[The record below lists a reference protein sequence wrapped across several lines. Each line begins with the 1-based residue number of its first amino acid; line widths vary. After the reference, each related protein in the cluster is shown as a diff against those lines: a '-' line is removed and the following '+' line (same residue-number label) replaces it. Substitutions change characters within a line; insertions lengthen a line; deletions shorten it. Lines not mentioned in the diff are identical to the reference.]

1 MRQFLKRLLHTL
13 SLRFRRS
20 RQRPVNRSRAT
31 GQRPVDAVDLLRAL
45 GGDE

>member
-20 RQRPVNRSRAT
+20 RQPVDRSRAT